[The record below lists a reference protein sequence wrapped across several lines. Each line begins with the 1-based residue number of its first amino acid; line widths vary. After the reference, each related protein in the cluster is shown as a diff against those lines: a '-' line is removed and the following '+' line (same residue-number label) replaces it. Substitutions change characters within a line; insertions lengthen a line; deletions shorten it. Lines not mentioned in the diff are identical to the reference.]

1 VFLEKELNNS
11 KIILESDIKK
21 LEELQEKSEAPA
33 SELIQIYENKVSAD
47 KKYIQSL
54 NSQNDVLSKVESA
67 KELHSQGALREA
79 KSKLA

>member
-1 VFLEKELNNS
+1 M
-11 KIILESDIKK
+11 
-21 LEELQEKSEAPA
+21 QEKSEAPS
-33 SELIQIYENKVSAD
+33 SELIRIYENKVSAD
-47 KKYIQSL
+47 KKYIQAL

>member
-54 NSQNDVLSKVESA
+54 NSLNDVLNKVESA

>member
-54 NSQNDVLSKVESA
+54 NSQNEVLSKVESA
-67 KELHSQGALREA
+67 KELHSQGAIREA

>member
-1 VFLEKELNNS
+1 MFLEKELNNS